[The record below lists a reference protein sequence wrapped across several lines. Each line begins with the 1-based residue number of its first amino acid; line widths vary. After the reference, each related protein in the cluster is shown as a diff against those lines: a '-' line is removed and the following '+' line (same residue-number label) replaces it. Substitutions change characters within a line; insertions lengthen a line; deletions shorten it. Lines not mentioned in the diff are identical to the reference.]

1 MGHVVVA
8 LFGLAIGVAI
18 SSAGLSDW
26 GEVHRMFSFGIGDGG
41 PSPGDLRLAIGFA
54 GAVAI
59 ALAGFRLLAWNDDL
73 PAKPIRPGT
82 IPGAVLFG
90 IGWAVT
96 GACPG
101 AALVQLGEGNA
112 AALAS
117 VGGMLAGAW
126 LHDALRKKLGWA
138 RHSCID

>member
-1 MGHVVVA
+1 VSHLAIGA
-8 LFGLAIGVAI
+8 FGLALGVVI

-26 GEVHRMFSFGIGDGG
+26 GEVHRMFALD
-41 PSPGDLRLAIGFA
+41 DLRLVLGFLGAI
-54 GAVAI
+54 AV
-59 ALAGFRLLAWNDDL
+59 ALAGFRLLAWHDDL
-73 PAKPIRPGT
+73 PAKPVRAGT
-82 IPGAVLFG
+82 VPGAILFG
-90 IGWAVT
+90 LGWAVT

-112 AALAS
+112 AAVASLA
-117 VGGMLAGAW
+117 GMLAGAW

>member
-1 MGHVVVA
+1 VSHLAIGA
-8 LFGLAIGVAI
+8 FGLALGVVI

-26 GEVHRMFSFGIGDGG
+26 GEVHRMFALD
-41 PSPGDLRLAIGFA
+41 DLRLVLGFLGAI
-54 GAVAI
+54 AVA
-59 ALAGFRLLAWNDDL
+59 LVGFRLLAWHDDL
-73 PAKPIRPGT
+73 PAKPVRAGT
-82 IPGAVLFG
+82 VPGALLFG
-90 IGWAVT
+90 LGWAVT

-117 VGGMLAGAW
+117 LAGMLAGAW